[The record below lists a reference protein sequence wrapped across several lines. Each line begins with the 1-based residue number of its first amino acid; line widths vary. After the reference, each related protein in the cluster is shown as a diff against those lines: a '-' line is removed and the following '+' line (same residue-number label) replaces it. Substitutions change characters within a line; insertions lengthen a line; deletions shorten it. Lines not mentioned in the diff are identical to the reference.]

1 MDIANYL
8 SELLGRYTEVSVPGL
23 GCFSR
28 LRVNGYYDDVQAT
41 FYPPGHKL
49 DFDHQPKDDEILTQY
64 IAEKKKISL
73 ASSKYFT
80 EKYINGLKQE
90 LALHEVPFA
99 QLGWFYM
106 QEGKIA
112 FRPQEQAAGSDP
124 LFFGLTPI
132 TINKVNYVPPPPPP
146 PPLPS
151 AITLQQTYTPP
162 LATTTTVNDQPEY
175 IEDEPEVKRNGNIWI
190 IIALVVVALAA
201 AVFGVYKYNPA
212 LLHLNDKDTT
222 EEPRIEKPQTTP
234 PVKPDSIK
242 RDSTPT
248 VADTAKAISQP
259 VEALNKPAA
268 KTDTIAKPEFA
279 IFLGSFKTE
288 TKSEAVVKD
297 YKRIGID
304 ASILKGPGTG
314 PRIKIII
321 GGFSSSD
328 EAEAMRKKL
337 ILQGKITKDT
347 YSKQITDSTK

>member
-28 LRVNGYYDDVQAT
+28 LRVNGYYDEVQAT
-41 FYPPGHKL
+41 FYPPGQKL
-49 DFDHQPKDDEILTQY
+49 NFDHQPKDDEILTQY

-80 EKYINGLKQE
+80 EKYINSLKQE

-106 QEGKIA
+106 QEGKVA

-124 LFFGLTPI
+124 LFFGLTPVA
-132 TINKVNYVPPPPPP
+132 INKVNYVPPPPPP
-146 PPLPS
+146 PPLPT
-151 AITLQQTYTPP
+151 AISLQQTYTPP
-162 LATTTTVNDQPEY
+162 PVTTTAVNDQPEY
-175 IEDEPEVKRNGNIWI
+175 IDDEPEIKRGGSIWI
-190 IIALVVVALAA
+190 IIALVIVALAA

-222 EEPRIEKPQTTP
+222 EEPRIEKPRAVP
-234 PVKPDSIK
+234 AVKPDSIK
-242 RDSTPT
+242 KDSIPT
-248 VADTAKAISQP
+248 VADTAKAISKP

-268 KTDTIAKPEFA
+268 KTDTVTKPEFA

-288 TKSEAVVKD
+288 TKSKEAVKD
-297 YKRIGID
+297 YQRKGID
-304 ASILKGPGTG
+304 ARILKGPGTG

-328 EAEAMRKKL
+328 EAETARKKL
-337 ILQGKITKDT
+337 VSQGKITKDT